1 MKFLVIGESC
11 LDVFVYGNVVRLA
24 PESPVPV
31 FNSIK
36 SVENLGMAS
45 NVVANMRALGCDVA
59 LHTNDNA
66 ESIKKV
72 RYVETKSNHMF
83 LRVDENDEEYGN
95 AILRDIDFSKYDCVV
110 ISDYD
115 KGWLSTNQ
123 INFIG
128 RKSKISILDTK
139 KILGEW
145 AYSISFIKI
154 NETEYARTKSVLS
167 KDIIEN
173 LIVTL
178 GPRGAMYRETVYPT
192 PTVNRVDSA
201 GAGDSFVSAFAKTF
215 TETGDVK
222 AAIESGNEIASI
234 VVQKK
239 GVSTI

>member
-31 FNSIK
+31 FNSIN

-45 NVVANMRALGCDVA
+45 NVAANMRALDCDTT
-59 LHTNDNA
+59 LYTNGNTK
-66 ESIKKV
+66 EIKKI

-83 LRVDENDEEYGN
+83 LRVDENDDDYGHAN
-95 AILRDIDFSKYDCVV
+95 LSGIDFSKYDCVV

-115 KGWLSTNQ
+115 KGWLSTKQ

-128 RKSKISILDTK
+128 RKAKISILDTK
-139 KILGEW
+139 KILGKW

-154 NETEYARTKSVLS
+154 NETEYARTKAVLS
-167 KDIIEN
+167 EDIIEN

-178 GPRGAMYRETVYPT
+178 GPRGAMHREVTYPA
-192 PTVNRVDSA
+192 PNVSRVDSA
-201 GAGDSFVSAFAKTF
+201 GAGDSFVSAFAKAY
-215 TETGDVK
+215 TESGSVHH
-222 AAIESGNEIASI
+222 AIEKGNEVASI